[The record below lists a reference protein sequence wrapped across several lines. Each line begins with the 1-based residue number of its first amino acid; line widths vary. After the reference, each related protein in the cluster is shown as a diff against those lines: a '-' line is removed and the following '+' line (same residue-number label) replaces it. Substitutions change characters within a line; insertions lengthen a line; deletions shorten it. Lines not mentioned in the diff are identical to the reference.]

1 MKNINK
7 GKQMKTTKKM
17 ALGVVLVVTLSTVV
31 HATCASD
38 IDMGGNTISNV
49 ADPVAN
55 TDVVNKRFLY
65 DTLKKGHIR
74 DDAKEVV
81 TSIRTGLMWQDDIAA
96 ETVEK
101 PWLTPLNYY
110 KCTHDQ
116 TDFCTDTAGDT
127 AATYCENLSLG
138 GYSDWK
144 LPTKDELVGISKSSV
159 FTHVASNYYWSSTTN
174 ANYSSYAWGVHFSNG
189 NQGYYYK
196 YYSYYVRCVRAGQ

>member
-1 MKNINK
+1 
-7 GKQMKTTKKM
+7 MKTTKKM
-17 ALGVVLVVTLSTVV
+17 ALGVVLAVALSTVV
-31 HATCASD
+31 YATCASD
-38 IDMGGNTISNV
+38 VDMGGNTISNV

-96 ETVEK
+96 ETVKK

-110 KCTHDQ
+110 KCTNNQ

-144 LPTKDELVGISKSSV
+144 LPTKDEVVGILGSSV
-159 FTHVASNYYWSSTTN
+159 FTHVASNSYWSSTTN
-174 ANYSSYAWGVHFSNG
+174 TNYSDFAWFVYFDGR
-189 NQGYYYK
+189 NQK
-196 YYSYYVRCVRAGQ
+196 YGSKSFNSYVRCVRAGQ